1 MKRET
6 AKRLLDALMAAQEIV
21 SFTDGKTID
30 DMWKDRGLQL
40 SLHKLIEIVGEAL
53 NQANRIDPEIAAA
66 IPDLRRIVDMRNR
79 ISHGYDS
86 VDYGVIWQVSTEYV
100 PRLLPSLDR
109 LLESAPQPPGHS
121 ADPHPTS

>member
-1 MKRET
+1 MQRTT
-6 AKRLLDALMAAQEIV
+6 AKRLLDAYMAAQRIV

-66 IPDLRRIVDMRNR
+66 IPDFRRIVDMRNR
-79 ISHGYDS
+79 ITHGYDS

-121 ADPHPTS
+121 ADLHPTS

>member
-66 IPDLRRIVDMRNR
+66 IPDLRSPAHCRHAKPHL
-79 ISHGYDS
+79 S
-86 VDYGVIWQVSTEYV
+86 
-100 PRLLPSLDR
+100 RL
-109 LLESAPQPPGHS
+109 
-121 ADPHPTS
+121 